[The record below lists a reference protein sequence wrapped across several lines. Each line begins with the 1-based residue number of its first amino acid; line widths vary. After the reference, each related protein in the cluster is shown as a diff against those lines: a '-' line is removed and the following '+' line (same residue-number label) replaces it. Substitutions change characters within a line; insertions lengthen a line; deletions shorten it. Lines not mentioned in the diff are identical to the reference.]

1 MNPQTELFYPLTAP
15 IVRPLTIYFWA
26 KKMKIISGITINVA
40 VAVISPHITPL
51 AEIKPVARIGNVKA
65 VLDVSTSAMINS
77 FQAKIKAN
85 IAVEAIAGA
94 ERGKTMRNKTSKR
107 LQPSINALSSIS
119 TGISKKNERSIQ
131 ITNAR
136 LKAT

>member
-1 MNPQTELFYPLTAP
+1 MTAP

-26 KKMKIISGITINVA
+26 KTMKIISGSTIKVA
-40 VAVISPHITPL
+40 VAVISPHIIPF

-65 VLDVSTSAMINS
+65 FLEVRTRAMINS
-77 FQAKIKAN
+77 FQANINAK

-94 ERGKTMRNKTSKR
+94 ERGNTIRNKTSNL

-119 TGISKKNERSIQ
+119 RGISRKKERSIQ
-131 ITNAR
+131 ITKAK
-136 LKAT
+136 LKAV